1 MLSARGAHS
10 ARTLGR
16 SSARVHALFGFMGN
30 ATSAKGWK
38 PSTGAEERKFSKSGY
53 DITPLT
59 AEERAA
65 AANPLPRMAQHVVL
79 EHGTERPFS
88 GTTVNGYKHDNKQRG
103 TYVCALGDLPLFSS
117 DTKFD
122 SGTGWPSF
130 FAPIDKEHVI
140 EVVDN
145 SIAFMP
151 RTEVLCARS
160 GAHLGHVFDDGEGAV
175 GMWDG
180 LQHSGNACA
189 GPAPTGK
196 RYCMNAAALK
206 FIPEGQEIPK
216 AFKP

>member
-1 MLSARGAHS
+1 
-10 ARTLGR
+10 
-16 SSARVHALFGFMGN
+16 MGN

-38 PSTGAEERKFSKSGY
+38 PSTGAEEKKFSKSGY

-122 SGTGWPSF
+122 S
-130 FAPIDKEHVI
+130 

-160 GAHLGHVFDDGEGAV
+160 GAHLGHVFDDG
-175 GMWDG
+175 
-180 LQHSGNACA
+180 
-189 GPAPTGK
+189 PAPTGK

>member
-1 MLSARGAHS
+1 MLSARGADS

-160 GAHLGHVFDDGEGAV
+160 GAHLGHVFDDG
-175 GMWDG
+175 
-180 LQHSGNACA
+180 
-189 GPAPTGK
+189 PAPTGK

-206 FIPEGQEIPK
+206 FIPEGQEISK